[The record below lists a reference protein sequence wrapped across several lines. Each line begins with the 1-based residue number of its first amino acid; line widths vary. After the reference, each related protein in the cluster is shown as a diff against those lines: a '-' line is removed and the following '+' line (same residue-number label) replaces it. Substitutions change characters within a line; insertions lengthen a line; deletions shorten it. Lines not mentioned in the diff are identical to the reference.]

1 MQTPTPAQYAQL
13 GLQIHRADAE
23 DLRLFGL
30 DEEGSPVDYWIVRGM
45 TRCGRRVRLVD
56 DLSNLGYLA
65 AQTAMSLI
73 AFIWAA
79 DALLED
85 IGKRPSLSPRLE
97 AWVRDPMGFDT
108 LPETYYKQAERHS
121 MFGELVSLTLTTEA
135 LITMLAESLETHP
148 WVASSLAE
156 DFAPFLAQIAVVQP
170 KTLVS
175 RGSSRIER

>member
-13 GLQIHRADAE
+13 GLQIQRADAE

-30 DEEGSPVDYWIVRGM
+30 DEDGSPVDYWIVRGM

-73 AFIWAA
+73 VFIWAA
-79 DALLED
+79 DSALED
-85 IGKRPSLSPRLE
+85 VQGRSSLSPRLE

-108 LPETYYKQAERHS
+108 LPDTYYKQAEHHS
-121 MFGELVSLTLTTEA
+121 MFSELVSLTLTTEA
-135 LITMLAESLETHP
+135 LITMLEKSLETHP
-148 WVASSLAE
+148 WVVSALAE
-156 DFAPFLAQIAVVQP
+156 DFAPFSSRVAALQHKALA
-170 KTLVS
+170 
-175 RGSSRIER
+175 RGSSSAKR